1 MQICGLSFLTGFT
14 GLTGLGFSSSFVP
27 KFLLE
32 VTELGLEKIL
42 CLSCILWF
50 KNGIIFAYRWRGE
63 SRAVA
68 AWKGARVEIEKAH

>member
-1 MQICGLSFLTGFT
+1 MHTKVIPSRLPRNAASKTTKKGKKTIVQFINFFAY
-14 GLTGLGFSSSFVP
+14 FV
-27 KFLLE
+27 
-32 VTELGLEKIL
+32 V
-42 CLSCILWF
+42 

>member
-1 MQICGLSFLTGFT
+1 MEDIGKYCQSGTDRSDLFM
-14 GLTGLGFSSSFVP
+14 P
-27 KFLLE
+27 KFSLE
-32 VTELGLEKIL
+32 VTELGVEKIL

-68 AWKGARVEIEKAH
+68 ACLEHARRILREVNLG

>member
-1 MQICGLSFLTGFT
+1 M
-14 GLTGLGFSSSFVP
+14 GFSSSFVP

-32 VTELGLEKIL
+32 VTELGVKIL

-68 AWKGARVEIEKAH
+68 ACKGVRVEIEKRIDAPNTEIWKILHRRRR

>member
-1 MQICGLSFLTGFT
+1 M
-14 GLTGLGFSSSFVP
+14 P
-27 KFLLE
+27 KFSLE
-32 VTELGLEKIL
+32 VGDLGVEKIL